1 MLHFV
6 STNSKWK
13 IQYKWCD
20 ILWIFYDAVG
30 GLLIEHFIVLI
41 VCVINVMELMLAIT
55 DGLYNVKDIP
65 SELMLHTGDFCIIGI
80 DYWLDIWLIS
90 YF

>member
-1 MLHFV
+1 M
-6 STNSKWK
+6 
-13 IQYKWCD
+13 
-20 ILWIFYDAVG
+20 G

-80 DYWLDIWLIS
+80 DY
-90 YF
+90 